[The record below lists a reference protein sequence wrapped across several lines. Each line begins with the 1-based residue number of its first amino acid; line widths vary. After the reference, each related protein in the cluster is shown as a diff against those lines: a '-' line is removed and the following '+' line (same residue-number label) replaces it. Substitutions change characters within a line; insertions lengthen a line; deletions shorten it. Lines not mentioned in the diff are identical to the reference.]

1 MEKTVSREDIDDL
14 RKLFARYDSSKT
26 GVIRPEQLYE
36 LLDKTRFPI
45 SKTEFKDFL
54 LKIDPIGRNAI
65 TFDQLLDGV
74 KIKAGNTSLRQ
85 ELINAFRVFDSKN
98 TGYVLVKELIAAM
111 KGLNAGMREEEV
123 RELVEEADFDNDGRI
138 EYKKLVEML
147 FELDG

>member
-98 TGYVLVKELIAAM
+98 TGYVPVSYTHLTLPTICSV
-111 KGLNAGMREEEV
+111 
-123 RELVEEADFDNDGRI
+123 
-138 EYKKLVEML
+138 
-147 FELDG
+147 

>member
-98 TGYVLVKELIAAM
+98 TGYVLSLIHICRCRRYAVC
-111 KGLNAGMREEEV
+111 RS
-123 RELVEEADFDNDGRI
+123 RWSP
-138 EYKKLVEML
+138 YH
-147 FELDG
+147 